1 MTVGAQKLNGTA
13 STRFLAW
20 LFFIVAIAFAIVAGI
35 SQEIFYLRLATEA
48 LIFSGIALSV
58 DLLLGYT
65 GLFSLGQA
73 LFFGMGAYLT
83 ALLLTEGSG
92 YGFWSALGLSLLAS
106 TVVSLIIGAIAIRSK
121 GVYFIL
127 ITFGLAQVA
136 GQSVYN
142 TRSLGGS
149 DGITGIPVLDIDFGF
164 FNVNLG
170 DPVSFFMLSLV
181 FVLVLYLGLLYLT
194 STPFGRVLIAI
205 RSNEE
210 RVRALGYNPWRYKL
224 ASYVIAADV
233 AALAG
238 TLYPLLR
245 GFVSPELMYFDIS
258 VNAVIMVILGGTG
271 TLIGPLYGSVF
282 LIALKTFIS
291 SWTLHHGIVI
301 GIIFM
306 LTVIFFPAGFVGLY
320 KRLATAIT
328 RRGQTS

>member
-1 MTVGAQKLNGTA
+1 MGAQIIRRMP
-13 STRFLAW
+13 STRLLAW
-20 LFFIVAIAFAIVAGI
+20 IFFTIAIAFAIIASI
-35 SQEIFYLRLATEA
+35 TQEIFYLRLATEA
-48 LIFSGIALSV
+48 LILSGIALSV

-73 LFFGMGAYLT
+73 LYFGMGAYLT
-83 ALLLTEGSG
+83 ALLLLESSG
-92 YGFWSALGLSLLAS
+92 YGFWGALGLTLLVS

-136 GQSVYN
+136 GRAVYN

-149 DGITGIPVLDIDFGF
+149 DGLTGIPILNVNFGF
-164 FNVNLG
+164 FSLNLG
-170 DPVSFFMLSLV
+170 DPFSFFMLSLF
-181 FVLVLYLGLLYLT
+181 FVLVMYLGLLYLT
-194 STPFGRVLIAI
+194 HTPFGRTLIAI

-301 GIIFM
+301 GIIFI
-306 LTVIFFPAGFVGLY
+306 LTVIFLPAGFVGLY
-320 KRLATAIT
+320 KRLAGAVKGG
-328 RRGQTS
+328 RSS

>member
-1 MTVGAQKLNGTA
+1 MIVGVQTFSKAT
-13 STRFLAW
+13 STRLLAW
-20 LFFIVAIAFAIVAGI
+20 MFFLVAIVFAIVAGI
-35 SQEIFYLRLATEA
+35 SQETFYLRLATEA

-73 LFFGMGAYLT
+73 LYFGMGAYLT
-83 ALLLTEGSG
+83 ALLLLESSS
-92 YGFWSALGLSLLAS
+92 YGFWSALGLSLLVS
-106 TVVSLIIGAIAIRSK
+106 TVVSLIIGAIAIRSR

-136 GQSVYN
+136 GQVVFN

-149 DGITGIPVLDIDFGF
+149 DGITGIPVLEIGFGLF
-164 FNVNLG
+164 SLDLG
-170 DPVSFFMLSLV
+170 DPVSFFLLSLF
-181 FVLVLYLGLLYLT
+181 FVLVMYLGLLYLT
-194 STPFGRVLIAI
+194 HTPFGRVLIAI

-224 ASYVIAADV
+224 ASYVIAADI

-271 TLIGPLYGSVF
+271 TLIGPIYGSVF

-320 KRLATAIT
+320 KRLSGTKG
-328 RRGQTS
+328 RQPS

>member
-1 MTVGAQKLNGTA
+1 MGAQKFSGTT
-13 STRFLAW
+13 SPRLLAW
-20 LFFIVAIAFAIVAGI
+20 IFFAAAILFAIIAGI
-35 SQEIFYLRLATEA
+35 AQETFYLRLATEA

-73 LFFGMGAYLT
+73 LYFGMGAYLT
-83 ALLLTEGSG
+83 ALLLLEGGSH
-92 YGFWSALGLSLLAS
+92 GFWSALGLSLLAS
-106 TVVSLIIGAIAIRSK
+106 TLVALVIGAIAIRSR

-136 GQSVYN
+136 GRAVYN

-149 DGITGIPVLDIDFGF
+149 DGITGIPVLEINFGLF
-164 FNVNLG
+164 SLNLG
-170 DPVSFFMLSLV
+170 DPVSFFMLSLF
-181 FVLVLYLGLLYLT
+181 FVLVMYLGLLYLT
-194 STPFGRVLIAI
+194 HTPFGRVLVAI

-320 KRLATAIT
+320 KRLTGAAKGG
-328 RRGQTS
+328 RLS